1 MADADSDGPRV
12 SSHSKKSRAFFKRAA
27 EKREDEKKALVTV
40 RLPRSLVARIQAI
53 TLEGIAT
60 KRYRWRTYT
69 ETYEA
74 MILRGLATFK
84 DDAFIAEQLPHLNL
98 VEHFNGITTSRME
111 ATASLSLAKR
121 EITELLKIDALSEA
135 LQYYHT
141 TKQAA
146 ELMPATI
153 WRDWL
158 LKQLITA
165 FPDLD
170 KQVAPGI
177 TLVHS
182 RRAKHLIQKKQ
193 LKIIL
198 LL

>member
-1 MADADSDGPRV
+1 MADAANGSGGKR
-12 SSHSKKSRAFFKRAA
+12 SARKFFQRAA
-27 EKREDEKKALVTV
+27 SKREDEKKTRVTL
-40 RLPRSLVARIQAI
+40 RLPVSLAARIQAI

-60 KRYRWRTYT
+60 KRFKWRTYT

-74 MILRGLATFK
+74 MILRGLQTFK
-84 DDAFIAEQLPHLNL
+84 DDAFIGEQIPHLNL
-98 VEHFNGITTSRME
+98 VEHFAGIANSRSE
-111 ATASLSLAKR
+111 ATASLALAKR

-141 TKQAA
+141 TKTAA
-146 ELMPATI
+146 ESMPPTI

-158 LKQLITA
+158 LKQLVAA

-170 KQVAPGI
+170 KRIAPGI

-182 RRAKHLIQKKQ
+182 RRSSQTSQTHAKHQRKPA
-193 LKIIL
+193 
-198 LL
+198 